1 MSSTSLLRSFRWQQ
15 ISLPQNTTARRLI
28 IFGPP
33 LILGSLYLCKQI
45 YLYLKFGRKK
55 RLNIDSG
62 NVYDTFDHSQVTTPG
77 TNTTTVTN
85 NSISINHSSSDNAD
99 GCVISTTGDHH
110 HHSSFNH
117 NQIRSALLSNKCSYC
132 RSNQKLSFKD
142 SDIFE
147 TSLKNL
153 STTQLIKVS
162 LDKLNNVTRT
172 LDEMKMKQNILK
184 KYKHDT
190 SNIDTRIDDLYEKLE
205 SMISEFESL
214 RNENM
219 PITYGPST
227 ISQIDDNND
236 DDFDDQSS
244 YISSA
249 TTTSLGYWDPEPNLH
264 FFQLYQDSLQM
275 VDRIKPPK
283 TDRTI
288 TTCSENYDDFLAKVH
303 CLRQAFAALFTN
315 IELRQRYAKIGEE
328 ILRILLDHSLRVT
341 ICVCIPANII
351 TLDFSFYCFFYV
363 LFLIHYQLTNV
374 DFFSSL
380 LCFRIQTNVS
390 KHIIR
395 F

>member
-110 HHSSFNH
+110 HHSSSIIIKYVRHYF
-117 NQIRSALLSNKCSYC
+117 QINVH
-132 RSNQKLSFKD
+132 
-142 SDIFE
+142 IVV
-147 TSLKNL
+147 NL

-184 KYKHDT
+184 
-190 SNIDTRIDDLYEKLE
+190 NINMIHQILIQE
-205 SMISEFESL
+205 SMIY
-214 RNENM
+214 M
-219 PITYGPST
+219 K
-227 ISQIDDNND
+227 
-236 DDFDDQSS
+236 
-244 YISSA
+244 
-249 TTTSLGYWDPEPNLH
+249 NLN
-264 FFQLYQDSLQM
+264 Q
-275 VDRIKPPK
+275 
-283 TDRTI
+283 
-288 TTCSENYDDFLAKVH
+288 
-303 CLRQAFAALFTN
+303 
-315 IELRQRYAKIGEE
+315 
-328 ILRILLDHSLRVT
+328 
-341 ICVCIPANII
+341 
-351 TLDFSFYCFFYV
+351 
-363 LFLIHYQLTNV
+363 
-374 DFFSSL
+374 
-380 LCFRIQTNVS
+380 
-390 KHIIR
+390 
-395 F
+395 